1 MKRCLAVRRL
11 RGWWVAAMA
20 CTSMGGTAA
29 PTLPD
34 EPHTRRSGAEFMS
47 PTLQALQR
55 DDTQNPAQLWVREGE
70 ALWSRVA
77 GNGRSCAGCH
87 TGSAWHDA
95 AVRYPAFDGAARR
108 PLTLTARI
116 EQCRQQH
123 LQLPLQGPDG
133 VEVLALSAWLAQR
146 ARGLPIAPPDDHR
159 LRPWQQRGEQLW
171 KQRFGQ
177 LDLACSHCHDQRA
190 GARLGGAPIPQAHV
204 TGYPVYRLEWQTMGS
219 LQRRLRGCLS
229 GVRAEPFA
237 ADADEWLALES
248 WLMRRSAGMP
258 SEGVGL
264 RP

>member
-1 MKRCLAVRRL
+1 M
-11 RGWWVAAMA
+11 
-20 CTSMGGTAA
+20 
-29 PTLPD
+29 
-34 EPHTRRSGAEFMS
+34 TRRSAAQRTGVWCRAVTACVAVCAVATTALADDSQPRRSGTEYMS

-70 ALWSRVA
+70 AQWSRVA
-77 GNGRSCAGCH
+77 ANGRSCAGCH

-95 AVRYPAFDGAARR
+95 AVRYPAFDGTARR
-108 PLTLTARI
+108 PLALTARI

-133 VEVLALSAWLAQR
+133 AEVLALSAWLAQR
-146 ARGLPIAPPDDHR
+146 ARGLPIAPPDDPR
-159 LRPWQQRGEQLW
+159 LRPWQQRGERLW
-171 KQRFGQ
+171 TQRFGQ